1 MLYFLAEQRLSWLSP
16 LSVSNWWLLVAA
28 CVLFWLVLQ
37 VGWGRP
43 VVRRRFGLVA
53 IRAACIGLALL
64 ILLGPTVVNETPGA
78 TSRPTMFYLF
88 DGSQSMN
95 LGRETTRWQDSLD
108 FVSGAEMSV
117 GEEASSHTKSFRFGH
132 RLMPLSS
139 ESHAPDVEDSS
150 AALPD
155 TKSLNLISSKNLHQ
169 QVAPPAPPDASD
181 SRLADALRQLSPQMD
196 PDNSAG
202 VVLLSDGRVRATESV
217 ERLAEHFG
225 KHGTPIHVVPVGE
238 LEGTGDVAIVSLV
251 VEPRV
256 RKFTENQLT
265 LFIRSFGFNGQPT
278 TIRVLGRSRI
288 AEVNDVVLA
297 ELPIILNGGAQSAS
311 LTFRV
316 EDRPEDLTVVVEPIR
331 GELTDRNNSIQTRVD
346 IDRTKL
352 RVLYVEGDVNNQQLL
367 LRSLLTFGESSLG
380 PTSVT
385 QAMNVRQ
392 ALQAD
397 EDIECTVLIRR
408 GSQSLMRISDGVNET
423 NNGFPKTR
431 AELFAYDCVVLSNLG
446 PDVLD
451 EEQAEQLALWI
462 EGRGGG
468 LIVTG
473 SQALDATF
481 WEDHPVA
488 PYLPI
493 VTEQLKLGIVQ
504 PTSVQVTQ
512 AKHPIWRLRLEQTP
526 NEQLLAALPPLS
538 LGVRGVIA
546 KPTAEV
552 LATTRDSQPAPVMI
566 AHRAGRGR
574 VIVSTADLGGT
585 ALVGLAETW
594 GPQPERVASKLWR
607 NMVYWATEGSSIGRR
622 RLMADSDKRF
632 YRPGEKMVIDAV
644 AYDEA
649 ARKSD
654 KYRIWAMFEPM
665 SLDDVSIYSPVLWP
679 ENVVRES
686 GEVGPRIAWGEEL
699 PLSLDAL
706 GDRYQLELT
715 LSEASGS
722 GDSGMRIEMTAYEGS
737 TESGFDHG
745 TQVDSTSLAVHVLN
759 DPFEQQNPLP
769 NREFLIRIANLS
781 GGQVLEKPEQ
791 LAHLLEKR
799 HASTAA
805 PTQDLTPAWSRWWIW
820 LAMLAMLTT
829 EWIWRRNTGLA

>member
-1 MLYFLAEQRLSWLSP
+1 MPYFVAEQRLSWLSP
-16 LSVSNWWLLVAA
+16 LSSTNWWVLMAA
-28 CVLFWLVLQ
+28 CALCWLALQ
-37 VGWGRP
+37 FGWGRSL
-43 VVRRRFGLVA
+43 VHRRLGLVVLRTA
-53 IRAACIGLALL
+53 SIGLALL
-64 ILLGPTVVNETPGA
+64 ILLGPTIVDETPGV
-78 TSRPTMFYLF
+78 TSRPTMYYLF
-88 DGSQSMN
+88 DSSQSMN
-95 LGRETTRWQDSLD
+95 LGRESTRWQDSLD
-108 FVSGAEMSV
+108 FVHAAE
-117 GEEASSHTKSFRFGH
+117 SSAGQESAGHTKAFRFGH

-139 ESHAPDVEDSS
+139 ESNASDSESSRAASSS
-150 AALPD
+150 ATAL
-155 TKSLNLISSKNLHQ
+155 NRIASKNQRQ
-169 QVAPPAPPDASD
+169 QVVAPPDASD
-181 SRLADALRQLSPQMD
+181 SRLADALRQLSPQVD
-196 PDNSAG
+196 PNNSAG

-217 ERLAEHFG
+217 ELLAEHFG
-225 KHGTPIHVVPVGE
+225 KQGTPIHVVPVGE
-238 LEGTGDVAIVSLV
+238 LQGTGDVAIVSLV
-251 VEPRV
+251 VEPSV

-278 TIRVLGRSRI
+278 VIRILNRSRI
-288 AEVNDVVLA
+288 SEASDVILA

-316 EDRPEDLTVVVEPIR
+316 EDHPEDLTIVVEPLK
-331 GELTDRNNSIQTRVD
+331 GELTDRNNTIHTRVD
-346 IDRTKL
+346 IDRTKM
-352 RVLYVEGDVNNQQLL
+352 RVLYVEGDVSNQQLL
-367 LRSLLTFGESSLG
+367 LRSVLTFGDN
-380 PTSVT
+380 SVGMT
-385 QAMNVRQ
+385 TASQAMNVRQ

-408 GSQSLMRISDGVNET
+408 GPQTLMRISDGVNET
-423 NNGFPKTR
+423 NKGFPQTR

-451 EEQAEQLALWI
+451 EEQSQQLALWI

-493 VTEQLKLGIVQ
+493 VGSELKLGIVQ
-504 PTSVQVTQ
+504 PTSVRVTQ
-512 AKHPIWRLRLEQTP
+512 PQHPIWRLRLEQAP
-526 NEQLLAALPPLS
+526 NEQLVAALPPLA
-538 LGVRGVIA
+538 LGVRGVVA

-552 LATTRDSQPAPVMI
+552 LVTTSETDAAPVMI

-594 GPQPERVASKLWR
+594 GPQPERIASKLWR
-607 NMVYWATEGSSIGRR
+607 NMVYWSTEGSSIGRR

-632 YRPGEKMVIDAV
+632 YRPGDKLGIDAV

-686 GEVGPRIAWGEEL
+686 GETGPRIAWGEEL
-699 PLSLDAL
+699 PLQLDAL
-706 GDRYQLELT
+706 GDHYQLELT
-715 LSEASGS
+715 LSEASGA
-722 GDSGMRIEMTAYEGS
+722 GDSGMRIEMTAYEGNA
-737 TESGFDHG
+737 ESSIDHG
-745 TQVDSTSLAVHVLN
+745 TQVDSTSLAVHVLS

-769 NREFLIRIANLS
+769 NRELLIRIASVS
-781 GGQVLEKPEQ
+781 GGQVLEDASD
-791 LAHLLEKR
+791 LAKLLKNRE
-799 HASTAA
+799 ASTGV
-805 PTQDLTPAWSRWWIW
+805 PTQDLTPAWSRWWLW
-820 LAMLAMLTT
+820 LAMLALLTT
-829 EWIWRRNTGLA
+829 EWIWRRNSGLA